1 MPDYRDDL
9 PRAGRGLAP
18 ADPTA
23 YFGGGSNGRASGDSN
38 GVESDGVANRAAL
51 SGGGSQGAGSNGR
64 GAGSSGSLAGHDTDQ
79 PYAGGPFAAPGRP
92 FAGMNR
98 AFNDPLA
105 APLRPAGG
113 GAPTGGFGPL
123 DDEMVTFPAGGI
135 ARYVPPDEQ
144 PEPTDAAGPGR
155 APTDGTRTNATTA
168 SAEGTEAPLSR
179 RVPGASSP
187 GSSLDLASRFRT
199 LDPDEARR
207 LVEQFEIGVARALG
221 ETATDR
227 VDDEGFSR

>member
-1 MPDYRDDL
+1 M
-9 PRAGRGLAP
+9 
-18 ADPTA
+18 
-23 YFGGGSNGRASGDSN
+23 SGDAN
-38 GVESDGVANRAAL
+38 GLESDGFANGAA
-51 SGGGSQGAGSNGR
+51 SNGGGPQDAGPGGR
-64 GAGSSGSLAGHDTDQ
+64 GSRSSGSLAGHDTDR

-105 APLRPAGG
+105 GPLRPAAP
-113 GAPTGGFGPL
+113 GAPTGGFGPF
-123 DDEMVTFPAGGI
+123 DDDMVTIPAGGI

-144 PEPTDAAGPGR
+144 PESADAPGGHGAGPID
-155 APTDGTRTNATTA
+155 AA

>member
-1 MPDYRDDL
+1 MTGP
-9 PRAGRGLAP
+9 
-18 ADPTA
+18 
-23 YFGGGSNGRASGDSN
+23 
-38 GVESDGVANRAAL
+38 
-51 SGGGSQGAGSNGR
+51 
-64 GAGSSGSLAGHDTDQ
+64 DTDR

-105 APLRPAGG
+105 APLRPTAA
-113 GAPTGGFGPL
+113 GAPTGGFGPF
-123 DDEMVTFPAGGI
+123 DDDMVTFPAGGI

-144 PEPTDAAGPGR
+144 PESADEPLDRHDVGPTDAAG
-155 APTDGTRTNATTA
+155 A
-168 SAEGTEAPLSR
+168 SVAEGTDAPLSR